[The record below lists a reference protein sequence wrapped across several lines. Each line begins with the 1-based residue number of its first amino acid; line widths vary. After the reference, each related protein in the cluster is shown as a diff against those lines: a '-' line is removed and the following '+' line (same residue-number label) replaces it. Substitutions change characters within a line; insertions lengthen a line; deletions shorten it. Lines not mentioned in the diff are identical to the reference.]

1 MLAKTTVPTLE
12 SIMRYSSVAA
22 AVALTLL
29 TVSTSLHG
37 QRPDDQIDPRSLAL
51 LAQGRAAQAAGNLD
65 GATDL
70 LETALVVDPRNRPAF
85 IVLGDVAQARGLPGK
100 AIRLYREALLL
111 EPNDR
116 VALARE
122 GAALV
127 SKGAVAQAKGNLAK
141 IRTLCAKSACPEGA
155 SLAAAIAK
163 GPPVQTAAAA
173 KVPDKVPMAK
183 D

>member
-1 MLAKTTVPTLE
+1 
-12 SIMRYSSVAA
+12 MRYSSVAA
-22 AVALTLL
+22 AAALTLL

-70 LETALVVDPRNRPAF
+70 LETALAVDPRNRPAY
-85 IVLGDVAQARGLPGK
+85 IVLGDVAQKRGLPGK
-100 AIRLYREALLL
+100 AIRLYREALML

-116 VALARE
+116 LALLGQGE
-122 GAALV
+122 ALV
-127 SKGAVAQAKGNLAK
+127 AKGAVAQAKGNLVK
-141 IRTLCAKSACPEGA
+141 IRTLCAKAACPESA

-163 GPPVQTAAAA
+163 GPPVQTAAAT
-173 KVPDKVPMAK
+173 KVPDKVPTAK
-183 D
+183 E